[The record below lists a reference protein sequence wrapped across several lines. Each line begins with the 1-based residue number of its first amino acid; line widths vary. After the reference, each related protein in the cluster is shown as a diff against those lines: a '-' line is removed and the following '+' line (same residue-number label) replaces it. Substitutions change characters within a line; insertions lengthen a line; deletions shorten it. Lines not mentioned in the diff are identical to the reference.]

1 MSILAPI
8 SAGELVDKIT
18 ILRVKAQRIGDPAKE
33 ANVRKEL
40 ALLEA
45 TAREH
50 LPDDAEIARLTED
63 LMAVNAALWD
73 IEDGKRDC
81 ERRGDFG
88 PAFVALARSVYI
100 ENDRRAA
107 VKRRINDAAGSDI
120 VEEKSYAPYSADG
133 N

>member
-1 MSILAPI
+1 MTIMAPI

-18 ILRVKAQRIGDPAKE
+18 ILRVKAQRIGDPAKA

-45 TAREH
+45 IAEGA
-50 LPDDAEIARLTED
+50 LPRTPEIDRLTAE
-63 LMAVNAALWD
+63 LAEVNAALWD

-81 ERRGDFG
+81 ERRGAFG
-88 PAFVALARSVYI
+88 EAFVALARSVYV

-107 VKRRINDAAGSDI
+107 IKRAINEAAGSEI
-120 VEEKSYAPYSADG
+120 VEEKSYGAY
-133 N
+133 

>member
-1 MSILAPI
+1 MALLAPI
-8 SAGELVDKIT
+8 SAGELIDKIT
-18 ILRVKAQRIGDPAKE
+18 ILRIKAQRIAPEKR
-33 ANVRKEL
+33 ANVRHELEQLEALAAREL
-40 ALLEA
+40 AAVDLA
-45 TAREH
+45 APTAE
-50 LPDDAEIARLTED
+50 LT
-63 LMAVNAALWD
+63 AINAGLWD

>member
-1 MSILAPI
+1 MALLAPI
-8 SAGELVDKIT
+8 SAGELIDKIT
-18 ILRVKAQRIGDPAKE
+18 ILRIKAQRIAPEKR
-33 ANVRKEL
+33 ANVRHELEQLEALAAREL
-40 ALLEA
+40 AAVDLAAL
-45 TAREH
+45 TAE
-50 LPDDAEIARLTED
+50 LT
-63 LMAVNAALWD
+63 AINAGLWD